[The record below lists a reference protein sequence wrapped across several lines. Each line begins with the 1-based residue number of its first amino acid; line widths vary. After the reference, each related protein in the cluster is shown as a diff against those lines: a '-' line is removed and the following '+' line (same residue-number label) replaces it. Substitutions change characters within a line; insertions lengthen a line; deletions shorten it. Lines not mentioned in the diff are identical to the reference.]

1 MLASEAAQGAP
12 GAAPS
17 RWAPRHWDQSV
28 ALTGKTPNNAVQ
40 KAIFNRG
47 SMRFPRRRA
56 ALLPDYEVNLSG
68 LGQVTSS
75 LFYFFRFIFTPL
87 QVPVFTS
94 VEGAGTTR
102 TRTSTYPGPDI
113 IQRTVD
119 AFCRAQIAW
128 WLAKA
133 ATPRDMVPSQIR
145 YPMGRTARNHPPQ
158 SPTHYRADRT
168 SPRDSAILLQPDH
181 C

>member
-1 MLASEAAQGAP
+1 
-12 GAAPS
+12 
-17 RWAPRHWDQSV
+17 
-28 ALTGKTPNNAVQ
+28 
-40 KAIFNRG
+40 
-47 SMRFPRRRA
+47 MRFPRRRA

-102 TRTSTYPGPDI
+102 TRTSTYPGPEI

-119 AFCRAQIAW
+119 AFSRAQIVG

-133 ATPRDMVPSQIR
+133 ATPREMFRPRFDTQWVVRPVTIR
-145 YPMGRTARNHPPQ
+145 HNL
-158 SPTHYRADRT
+158 
-168 SPRDSAILLQPDH
+168 PRITVHIVQAPEIR
-181 C
+181 

>member
-1 MLASEAAQGAP
+1 
-12 GAAPS
+12 
-17 RWAPRHWDQSV
+17 
-28 ALTGKTPNNAVQ
+28 VQ

-68 LGQVTSS
+68 LGQVASP
-75 LFYFFRFIFTPL
+75 LFYFSLFIFTPL
-87 QVPVFTS
+87 QVPVFTT
-94 VEGAGTTR
+94 VEGAGITR
-102 TRTSTYPGPDI
+102 TRTSTYPSPEI

-119 AFCRAQIAW
+119 AFSRAQIVG

-158 SPTHYRADRT
+158 SPTHYRAYRT
-168 SPRDSAILLQPDH
+168 SPRGSHFFLQPDH
-181 C
+181 RRTVQYRAHYPETTHSPADVFHPPLMISRA